1 MEKNNINTKDINSK
15 KEPIKISQISDFFIR
30 CLLGTVGHEHL
41 LLNFINAFM
50 ADSELTT
57 FVKVD
62 IINPY
67 NLKENKNDHETI
79 VDVKATTNTDE
90 VVIIEIQVSED
101 KKFADRALYYWA
113 KNYIKLKEAKIKYRS
128 LKPIICINIL
138 NFEIDYEYDYAH
150 TTYDI
155 RCKETGRLLT
165 DKFLMHF
172 LELPKFINKIK
183 NKALLGWCKYFTSDN
198 LEEDIMSITKDN
210 PVLESA
216 MGFYKK
222 FSLDKDFIDEYEKR
236 EMFRLQ
242 QHDLIEQ
249 GIEKGIEQGIEQNK
263 IEIAKNMLL
272 DNEPIEKIVKYTNLS
287 KNDIENIKHQL

>member
-1 MEKNNINTKDINSK
+1 MSVQR
-15 KEPIKISQISDFFIR
+15 ISQINDFFIR
-30 CLLGTVGHEHL
+30 CLLGTIGHEYL

-50 ADSELTT
+50 ADSELAT
-57 FVKVD
+57 FVKVE

-67 NLKENKNDHETI
+67 NLKDDNETI
-79 VDVKATTNTDE
+79 VDVKATADNDE
-90 VVIIEIQVSED
+90 VVIIEIQVRKD

-113 KNYIKLKEAKIKYRS
+113 KNYTKLEEVKIRYKS

-138 NFEIDYEYDYAH
+138 NFEIDDEYDYAH

-155 RCKETGRLLT
+155 RCQETGRLLT

-183 NKALLGWCKYFTSDN
+183 DKALLGWCRYFTSEN

-216 MGFYKK
+216 VEYYKK

-236 EMFRLQ
+236 EMFLRQ
-242 QHDLIEQ
+242 QDDLIEQ
-249 GIEKGIEQGIEQNK
+249 AKDEGIEQ
-263 IEIAKNMLL
+263 
-272 DNEPIEKIVKYTNLS
+272 EKINVTKNLLLNHVDINVIVLSTGLS
-287 KNDIENIKHQL
+287 KEQIENIKKKL